1 MTLRNKKEPLL
12 LFLGDAALFVLA
24 LWIMLFLRHLTLPT
38 SDSFYTHLVPFSV
51 LFFVWVTV
59 FFIAGLYDKRVLF
72 LKDKPGK
79 VILNAQI
86 ANSVIAVVFFYFIP
100 YFGITPKVNLFI
112 YLGVSFVCI
121 LLWRVYGET
130 LLHVRKKERALLIG
144 SGKEMKELEREVA
157 NNPRYAVT
165 FVGVIDLDGA
175 EKFHTP
181 GKIVERIDTQKVSLV
196 VINTRNHHVDPLL
209 PLLYK
214 RIFSG
219 VRFVDMHRAYEDIFD
234 RVPLSLLRDDWFLE
248 NLSSSSQRVYDGA
261 KRVMDIVI
269 SIPLLVVPALCYPF
283 IFFAMMFED
292 GGQVFSVQAR
302 IGQYN
307 RLVKVYKFRTMTIAN
322 DGGVWGGGNTNRVT
336 RVGAFLRK
344 TRLDEFPQL
353 FNVLKGDLSLVGPRP
368 EFLEPVRLYESEVP
382 YYAIRHIVKPGLSG
396 WAQIYGEHPHHGT
409 DIETTKN
416 KLSYDLYYLKNRSFF
431 LDLKIALK
439 TVKTLFSRSGI

>member
-12 LFLGDAALFVLA
+12 LFLGDVALFVLA
-24 LWIMLFLRHLTLPT
+24 LWIMLALRHLALPT
-38 SDSFYTHLVPFSV
+38 SESFYAHLIPFSF
-51 LFFVWVTV
+51 LFLVWIIVY
-59 FFIAGLYDKRVLF
+59 FIAGLYDKRVLF

-79 VILNAQI
+79 AILNAQI
-86 ANSVIAVVFFYFIP
+86 ANSIIAVVFFYFIP

-121 LLWRVYGET
+121 LLWRIYGEA

-144 SGKEMKELEREVA
+144 SGREMKELEREVA
-157 NNPRYAVT
+157 HNPRYAVT
-165 FVGVIDLDGA
+165 FVSVIDLNDA
-175 EKFHTP
+175 NKTYTPEK
-181 GKIVERIDTQKVSLV
+181 VSEEIDARKVSLV
-196 VINTRNHHVDPLL
+196 VINTHSRHVDPLL

-248 NLSSSSQRVYDGA
+248 NLSQSPRVAYDSV
-261 KRVMDIVI
+261 KRFMDILIAFPVA
-269 SIPLLVVPALCYPF
+269 LLSLVLYPF
-283 IFFAMMFED
+283 VFLAIVFDD
-292 GGQVFSVQAR
+292 GGRLFSVQER
-302 IGQYN
+302 VGQYN
-307 RLVKVYKFRTMTIAN
+307 RPVKLYKFRTMTVAN
-322 DGGVWGGGNTNRVT
+322 DGGRWGDDNKNRVT
-336 RVGAFLRK
+336 RVGSFLRT
-344 TRLDEFPQL
+344 TRIDELPQL
-353 FNVLKGDLSLVGPRP
+353 LNVIMGDVSLIGPRP
-368 EFLEPVRLYESEVP
+368 EFPEPVRLYESEVP
-382 YYAIRHIVKPGLSG
+382 YYAIRHLVKPGLSG

-439 TVKTLFSRSGI
+439 TLKTLLSRSGI